1 MGLVTASYSGPNPC
15 RIGGRGD
22 SPVDKACNLG
32 GVRAAKEAMR
42 ELVRKGRAQGLRY
55 QCDDCHSNPED
66 ITQLSDTAR
75 DRFKQLVD
83 AASKS

>member
-1 MGLVTASYSGPNPC
+1 MALVAANYNGPNPC
-15 RIGGRGD
+15 RIGGHGD

-42 ELVRKGRAQGLRY
+42 ELVRKGKAQGLRY

-66 ITQLSDTAR
+66 VSQLNDAAR

-83 AASKS
+83 TASKT